1 MANSEQDPNV
11 ENSKFRQPEQL
22 QYLRSSIVAKP
33 PYCQGTLSLPESAFT
48 LFYGVEDNAR

>member
-48 LFYGVEDNAR
+48 LFYGVADNAR